1 MGLGDKDG
9 GVGLVRRKVIFTHT
23 WSGTQEKAVSM
34 QEDTS
39 GLGTCVQNC
48 VQVKEV
54 YLFFIPSF
62 ADISEPLNT
71 KLFFSTVGHIVDQLG
86 AL

>member
-1 MGLGDKDG
+1 MLWDTGKSIADARGHFGFSDLRAKLCASEGS
-9 GVGLVRRKVIFTHT
+9 LPIFI
-23 WSGTQEKAVSM
+23 
-34 QEDTS
+34 
-39 GLGTCVQNC
+39 
-48 VQVKEV
+48 
-54 YLFFIPSF
+54 IPSF